1 MNQIYLNK
9 MKKDFISALIDK
21 CFEFDAQIRSLK
33 KYHGNGKDH
42 WPLELTKQKEKAL
55 KLLAYILRI
64 YRLDLSHKLK
74 NKEEL
79 RKEISFLQ
87 NLQKSLK
94 GSDLMTIYC
103 EEVGRWI
110 LKEHP
115 TFYAGSLRIIKDL
128 DTKETLLSIKK
139 SA

>member
-33 KYHGNGKDH
+33 KYHGNGKGP

-55 KLLAYILRI
+55 KLLSYILRI
-64 YRLDLSHKLK
+64 YRLELSHKLK
-74 NKEEL
+74 SKEEL
-79 RKEISFLQ
+79 RKELSFLK

-128 DTKETLLSIKK
+128 DTQETLLNIKK
-139 SA
+139 AA